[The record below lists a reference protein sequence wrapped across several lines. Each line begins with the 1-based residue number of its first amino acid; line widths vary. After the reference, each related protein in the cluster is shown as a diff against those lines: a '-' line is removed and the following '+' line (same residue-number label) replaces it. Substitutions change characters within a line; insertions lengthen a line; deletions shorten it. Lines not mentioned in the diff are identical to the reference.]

1 MRLTP
6 SRYRYIAIA
15 ACIGMF
21 LVLIAGSLVTNT
33 DSGRG
38 CGTDFPLCHGKF
50 IPAYTL
56 ESLIEYSHRLIS
68 GLVGLL
74 VLAVFISTLV
84 LYRRKPEAVIYASL
98 AGFFTLL
105 QAVLGAIAVVWEQS
119 AAVLAMHFGFSIL
132 AFVSTLL
139 LVFWVNRVRRGT
151 IDDKP
156 LSAVPRSVFRL
167 VLGVLIYTYIVVYLG
182 AFVRHTDS
190 SGGCQGWP
198 LCNGEFIPTME
209 GATGIVF
216 IHRLGALVL
225 LIAVIWLW
233 RHVSRVCATNP
244 ELRRTAS
251 LALALICLQI
261 VSGAVLTATLSNDD
275 LLVFTSI
282 LHNIIVSFLFGIMA
296 DLMVRAWKWQE
307 GRFNRPLK
315 RS

>member
-1 MRLTP
+1 MTP
-6 SRYRYIAIA
+6 NRYRAIAIA

-38 CGTDFPLCHGKF
+38 CGTDFPLCNGKF

-68 GLVGLL
+68 GLVGML
-74 VLAVFISTLV
+74 VLAVFIATLM
-84 LYRRKPEAVIYASL
+84 LYRRRTEAVIYASL

-139 LVFWVNRVRRGT
+139 LVFWTGRVRRGT
-151 IDDKP
+151 IEDRP
-156 LSAVPRSVFRL
+156 LAAVPRLVFRFVLTVL
-167 VLGVLIYTYIVVYLG
+167 VYSYVVVYLG

-198 LCNGEFIPTME
+198 LCNGEFIPAME
-209 GATGIVF
+209 GATRIVF

-225 LIAVIWLW
+225 LILIVWLW
-233 RHVSRVCATNP
+233 RYVSQVCSRNP
-244 ELRRTAS
+244 ELRRSATWAFV
-251 LALALICLQI
+251 LICAQV
-261 VSGAVLTATLSNDD
+261 VSGAVLTVTLTNAD

-282 LHNIIVSFLFGIMA
+282 LHNIIVSFLFGILA
-296 DLMVRAWKWQE
+296 DLMIRAWKWRE
-307 GRFNRPLK
+307 GRG
-315 RS
+315 

>member
-6 SRYRYIAIA
+6 NRYRAIAIA

-38 CGTDFPLCHGKF
+38 CGTDFPLCNGKF

-68 GLVGLL
+68 GLVGIL
-74 VLAVFISTLV
+74 VLAVFIATLM
-84 LYRRKPEAVIYASL
+84 LYRRRTEAVIYASL

-139 LVFWVNRVRRGT
+139 LVFWTGRVRRGT
-151 IDDKP
+151 IEDRP
-156 LSAVPRSVFRL
+156 LAAVPRLVFRFVLTVL
-167 VLGVLIYTYIVVYLG
+167 VYSYVVVYLG

-198 LCNGEFIPTME
+198 LCNGEFIPSME
-209 GATGIVF
+209 GATRIVF

-225 LIAVIWLW
+225 LILVVWLW
-233 RHVSRVCATNP
+233 RYVSQVCSRNP
-244 ELRRTAS
+244 ELRRSATWAFV
-251 LALALICLQI
+251 LICAQV
-261 VSGAVLTATLSNDD
+261 VSGAVLTVTLTNAD

-282 LHNIIVSFLFGIMA
+282 LHNIIVSFLFGILA
-296 DLMVRAWKWQE
+296 DLMIRTWKWRE
-307 GRFNRPLK
+307 GRG
-315 RS
+315 

>member
-21 LVLIAGSLVTNT
+21 LVLVAGSLVTNT
-33 DSGRG
+33 GSGRG

-74 VLAVFISTLV
+74 VLAVFVSTLI
-84 LYRRKPEAVIYASL
+84 LYRRKAEAVIYASL

-132 AFVSTLL
+132 AFVSTFL
-139 LVFWVNRVRRGT
+139 LVLWVNRVRRGT
-151 IDDKP
+151 IEDKP
-156 LSAVPRSVFRL
+156 LAAVPGSVFRV
-167 VLGVLIYTYIVVYLG
+167 VLSVLIYSYVVVYLG

-190 SGGCQGWP
+190 AGGCQGWP
-198 LCNGEFIPTME
+198 LCNGEFIPAME
-209 GATGIVF
+209 GATRIVF

-225 LIAVIWLW
+225 LFALIWLW
-233 RHVSRVCATNP
+233 RHISRVCAKNP

-251 LALALICLQI
+251 WAFVLICLQV
-261 VSGAVLTATLSNDD
+261 VSGAVLTATLANDD

-282 LHNIIVSFLFGIMA
+282 LHNIIVSFLFGILA
-296 DLMVRAWKWQE
+296 DLMIRAWKWQDK
-307 GRFNRPLK
+307 RINLPL
-315 RS
+315 RQ